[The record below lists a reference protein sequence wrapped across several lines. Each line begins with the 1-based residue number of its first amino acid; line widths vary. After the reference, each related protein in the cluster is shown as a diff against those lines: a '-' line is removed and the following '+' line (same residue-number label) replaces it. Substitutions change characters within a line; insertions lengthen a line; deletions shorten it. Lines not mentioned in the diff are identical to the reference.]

1 MYAKWCTMSNLAVP
15 ISRLYDFMDWIL
27 CSDDCWLV
35 QTWQMLCGLKTIL
48 TDMNILNS
56 YRHIRPK
63 KVKYP
68 IPEIPDDS
76 GKKSGTDWVLP
87 KIIGSGRVSGT
98 RQALLERG
106 LVKDPPHLAAPR
118 GFSSSPRPAL
128 PRWKKLRP
136 AHPWY
141 LQRKYNSRMILR
153 PKDTPENCTFLP
165 SNMTFL
171 VYARIAFLATEGE
184 N

>member
-1 MYAKWCTMSNLAVP
+1 
-15 ISRLYDFMDWIL
+15 
-27 CSDDCWLV
+27 
-35 QTWQMLCGLKTIL
+35 MLCGLKTIL

-98 RQALLERG
+98 RQALLDRASRK
-106 LVKDPPHLAAPR
+106 LSNAKRLLKYSWRLLFCFISDTQVQLFSQADVASRHPRLAQYYI
-118 GFSSSPRPAL
+118 SSRP
-128 PRWKKLRP
+128 PRWAPSCLDP
-136 AHPWY
+136 LGPQPSGTA
-141 LQRKYNSRMILR
+141 LQGS
-153 PKDTPENCTFLP
+153 EG
-165 SNMTFL
+165 
-171 VYARIAFLATEGE
+171 RI
-184 N
+184 

>member
-1 MYAKWCTMSNLAVP
+1 MSNLAVP

-98 RQALLERG
+98 RQSLVVTMVMTMMTMRISWQRLPYMQG
-106 LVKDPPHLAAPR
+106 LTGTRYPTRPEIFWQYPIRTRFFFRIIGYFGYRVFHLFWPDK
-118 GFSSSPRPAL
+118 PVTL
-128 PRWKKLRP
+128 
-136 AHPWY
+136 
-141 LQRKYNSRMILR
+141 
-153 PKDTPENCTFLP
+153 
-165 SNMTFL
+165 
-171 VYARIAFLATEGE
+171 
-184 N
+184 

>member
-27 CSDDCWLV
+27 CSDDCWHV

-68 IPEIPDDS
+68 IPKIPDDS

-98 RQALLERG
+98 RQALAKRWYCILLLESPCSSVRYRKRSHRISQWIYDANIITN
-106 LVKDPPHLAAPR
+106 VRCDHHHDDYHHHLCTMR
-118 GFSSSPRPAL
+118 SSSWHR
-128 PRWKKLRP
+128 
-136 AHPWY
+136 
-141 LQRKYNSRMILR
+141 S
-153 PKDTPENCTFLP
+153 
-165 SNMTFL
+165 S
-171 VYARIAFLATEGE
+171 
-184 N
+184 

>member
-98 RQALLERG
+98 RQALAIWQLLSRTHYMSPVRAWKWKWSNGVEKSESD
-106 LVKDPPHLAAPR
+106 LFWCISMTNNVKSCKKINGR
-118 GFSSSPRPAL
+118 VQTFRFSVFTMGRQELCA
-128 PRWKKLRP
+128 
-136 AHPWY
+136 
-141 LQRKYNSRMILR
+141 
-153 PKDTPENCTFLP
+153 ENT
-165 SNMTFL
+165 
-171 VYARIAFLATEGE
+171 
-184 N
+184 

>member
-98 RQALLERG
+98 RQALHICEASLHCCGQCLTGTRYPTRAVNFLQFPNPPPPRHHSSLFGYPPLIRAMPER
-106 LVKDPPHLAAPR
+106 KH
-118 GFSSSPRPAL
+118 F
-128 PRWKKLRP
+128 
-136 AHPWY
+136 
-141 LQRKYNSRMILR
+141 
-153 PKDTPENCTFLP
+153 FL
-165 SNMTFL
+165 NEVFIH
-171 VYARIAFLATEGE
+171 VDQYCF
-184 N
+184 

>member
-1 MYAKWCTMSNLAVP
+1 MTKEHISWKEELMYAKWCTMSNLAVP

-98 RQALLERG
+98 RQALLTDPRCSPG
-106 LVKDPPHLAAPR
+106 LFLLISDSPITCCHRRRPLALNKVDSQEAFTACGAP
-118 GFSSSPRPAL
+118 
-128 PRWKKLRP
+128 
-136 AHPWY
+136 
-141 LQRKYNSRMILR
+141 
-153 PKDTPENCTFLP
+153 NC
-165 SNMTFL
+165 
-171 VYARIAFLATEGE
+171 
-184 N
+184 